1 MAEPAPDLN
10 PADVGPLLGG
20 LSAPLAAVSTHAEG
34 ISNAQIAVAVTA
46 ASIVP
51 QRPRLIVQIY
61 HTNFTHGLIVSSGV
75 LAINFLDVE
84 QLPLIWK
91 LGMHSGRDGN
101 KLLDVPHTAGATG
114 SPLVDGCYG
123 FLDCRVINAMDGGDM
138 TAFLV
143 EVVAGQTNGGQR
155 MTWREARPRLP
166 QHWADQWDRK
176 IAGEIDVSLETMG
189 GVDPAAWAGR
199 LRARPSQGGT
209 MRPTPQ

>member
-1 MAEPAPDLN
+1 MVETAPDLN

-20 LSAPLAAVSTHAEG
+20 LTAPLAAISTNAEG

-101 KLLDVPHTAGATG
+101 KLQDVPHTAGATG
-114 SPLVDGCYG
+114 SPLFDGCYG

-143 EVVAGQTNGGQR
+143 EVVTARTNGGQR

-189 GVDPAAWAGR
+189 SVNPAAWAESFG
-199 LRARPSQGGT
+199 ARPSRGGT
-209 MRPTPQ
+209 MRPSSQ